1 MSKKILG
8 AVVTLAL
15 VATVFVGVGAV
26 TASAQSVTCANI
38 DTMLVALGV
47 TDAAKV
53 AQAKVAFGC
62 GAATASASYTFT
74 RNLTVGSTGA
84 DVTALQTKLGV
95 TPATSYFGPITKAA
109 VVAYQ
114 TANGVPGTG
123 FVGPLTLAKLNAGV
137 TTTTTTTTT
146 TTCPAGM
153 TCTPAAAVCPAG
165 FTCTSNTTGATVGTT
180 GVEGTLS
187 VDQGAVS
194 NTTVYEGQTGV
205 QVLNLRL
212 RANTSDI
219 SVARVQVNLGTS
231 ANVYAKAFSALS
243 VVGDDG
249 KVLASVPLNQST
261 VSKQGSNYFV
271 TITGFNYLVAK
282 NQYRYLTV
290 AADVYGSV
298 NTTYQGN
305 YTFTLPTDGVRGA
318 DGAGL
323 DEYSGTGF
331 AQTVTIS
338 TSLTDSADLKLST
351 NSATPLTGAVI
362 ANGGSLNDEADKV
375 TVLVLNLKAEKD
387 SIGVTDI
394 LASTTVNAAGNN
406 ASTTSAYLYD
416 GSTLVA
422 SAAVQANGTIAFNN
436 ISGVEGYVIAKDTT
450 KAFTLKVDLRK
461 QATAPGTLLAT
472 VLANGISAVNS
483 QGVNITN
490 ITGSAVSNAL
500 YAQKAG
506 PVFALVGTPSVSKSV
521 IGQTASSTFST
532 GFTFNVTAQ
541 GKDVSIESSG
551 AFFIDIYL
559 NNVLV
564 GRLEASYAKP
574 VSGITGNGPY
584 VITDGNTATFTAQ
597 ASFVGPSGPFTPAGA
612 IVTAS
617 LGQILIEGTTYTYIS
632 DTFRTDNS
640 ATVTL

>member
-8 AVVTLAL
+8 AVVTLAIVAGVL
-15 VATVFVGVGAV
+15 VSVPAKAQTV
-26 TASAQSVTCANI
+26 SCSNI
-38 DTMLVALGV
+38 DAMLTALGV

-62 GAATASASYTFT
+62 GTVAATSFT

-109 VVAYQ
+109 VIAYQ

-153 TCTPAAAVCPAG
+153 TCTPVVATCPAG
-165 FTCTSNTTGATVGTT
+165 YTCTSNTTGAAVGTT

-219 SVARVQVNLGTS
+219 SVARVTVDLGTS
-231 ANVYAKAFSALS
+231 ANVYAKAFSTLS

-249 KVLASVPLNQST
+249 KVLASVPLNQTT

-282 NQYRYLTV
+282 NQYRYLTI

-298 NTTYQGN
+298 ITTYQVN
-305 YTFTLPTDGVRGA
+305 YTFTLPTDGVRGT

-331 AQTVTIS
+331 AQTVTIAP
-338 TSLTDSADLKLST
+338 SLMDSADLKLST

-375 TVLVLNLKAEKD
+375 TVLVFNLKAEKD

-394 LASTTVNAAGNN
+394 LASTTINAAGNN

-422 SAAVQANGTIAFNN
+422 SAAVLANGTVAFNN

-450 KAFTLKVDLRK
+450 KAFTLKIDLRK
-461 QATAPGTLLAT
+461 QSTTPGTLAAT
-472 VLANGISAVNS
+472 VLANGVSAVNS

-541 GKDVSIESSG
+541 GTDVSIASSS
-551 AFFIDIYL
+551 AFVIGVYV
-559 NNVLV
+559 NNAQVATL
-564 GRLEASYAKP
+564 AATYAKP
-574 VSGITGNGPY
+574 TSGITGTGPY
-584 VITDGNTATFTAQ
+584 VIADGSTATFTAQ
-597 ASFVGPSGPFTPAGA
+597 TSFVGPVGVYMPAGG
-612 IVTAS
+612 IVTARLES
-617 LGQILIEGTTYTYIS
+617 ATWNTSNVSSYMS
-632 DTFRTDNS
+632 DTFRTDAS